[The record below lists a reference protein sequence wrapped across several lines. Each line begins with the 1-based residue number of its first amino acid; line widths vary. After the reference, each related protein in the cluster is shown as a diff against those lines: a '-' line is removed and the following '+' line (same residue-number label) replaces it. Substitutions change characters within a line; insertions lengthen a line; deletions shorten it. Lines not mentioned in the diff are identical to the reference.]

1 MANSNASG
9 VLYFGDGRTDGACLG
24 VSSSAKVGFYGKTPT
39 TQAANIAAAT
49 SSVTTTAF
57 NQLLS
62 ILSNTGLMA
71 AS

>member
-1 MANSNASG
+1 MSNTNERG
-9 VLYFGDGRTDGACLG
+9 VLYVGDGRTDGVCLG
-24 VSSSAKVGFYGKTPT
+24 TTSSAKVGFYGKAPAS
-39 TQAANIAAAT
+39 QAANIAAAT

>member
-1 MANSNASG
+1 MSTNGASIQEIDGFQDG
-9 VLYFGDGRTDGACLG
+9 VRIG
-24 VSSSAKVGFYGKTPT
+24 SASTKKVGFYGKAPVA
-39 TQAANIAAAT
+39 QAANIAAAT